1 MNVLKLAVATF
12 ASASAFAPPPGR
24 MLPSRATPPFICSM
38 SSASSWDKNEEPPPV
53 QSSAS
58 SWDKNEAPKLRLA
71 LNRMNQI
78 KGALHP
84 AQVLS
89 MQVKAARQQEQ
100 DDHKN
105 QEISLNSMM
114 NSLKTIYGQDGFEG
128 AEVENILE
136 EYTSAE
142 VEIDLDTCSS
152 LEFLFYTRDDR
163 RRDLEG
169 FLKLIDL
176 RDEIQY
182 PVRCRTYE
190 LACLDSTD

>member
-38 SSASSWDKNEEPPPV
+38 
-53 QSSAS
+53 SSAS

-169 FLKLIDL
+169 FLKLN
-176 RDEIQY
+176 
-182 PVRCRTYE
+182 
-190 LACLDSTD
+190 